1 MSASLD
7 GRMLRVSVGAVAAV
21 FALNYQRL
29 KMPGKAVN

>member
-21 FALNYQRL
+21 FALNFTKDSRCLERQ
-29 KMPGKAVN
+29 